1 MTALLIKV
9 FLVLAAMAVAGVVA
23 ARAVLRGAARAL
35 GIGENDPA
43 RRALRSAERIRGH
56 LASSRAG
63 EMYGPVLGQLDGLVN
78 KRLPRLAE
86 TRDRL
91 EAHLRDK
98 PLAEL
103 EVQLATARS
112 ELAAATDPE
121 VKALCEKNVQLA
133 VDRLALHRQ
142 LATVHAR
149 TIAQLK
155 NALMTLEALEDR
167 VASVK
172 LLPAAPNVAKELES
186 MLDEVTTLETEY
198 KNLDLLPQ

>member
-1 MTALLIKV
+1 MTALIIKI

-43 RRALRSAERIRGH
+43 RRALRAAERIRGH

-103 EVQLATARS
+103 EVQLSTARS
-112 ELAAATDPE
+112 ELHAATDAE

-133 VDRLALHRQ
+133 TDRLALHRQ